1 MGTSNSDDEIE
12 IDLKELF
19 FVLLRHIWMLILSTV
34 ICAGI
39 AIVITKVF
47 ITPMYSSTA
56 MLYVLTKTTSITSL
70 ADLQAGTQ
78 LTTDY
83 EVFITSRP
91 VVDKV
96 IEDLDLNMDYE
107 EFVQKVA
114 VDNPSDSRILNIT
127 VQNAD
132 PQIAKTIVDDLANVS
147 SARMAEVMETDA
159 PNIVDYGHVA
169 ERKTSPSTTKN
180 TLIGALLGLLTAGA
194 FVVVRYLMD
203 DTIKTQDDIEKYLK
217 LNTLGVIP
225 LEEGMVKQKKKKR
238 MFGINANN

>member
-19 FVLLRHIWMLILSTV
+19 FVLLRHIWALVLSTV
-34 ICAGI
+34 LCAGI

-96 IEDLDLNMDYE
+96 IQDLDLNVQYE
-107 EFVQKVA
+107 EFVKKVK

-127 VQNAD
+127 VENAD
-132 PQIAKTIVDDLANVS
+132 PQMAKTIVDDLADVS

-169 ERKTSPSTTKN
+169 SEKTSPSTAKN
-180 TLIGALLGLLTAGA
+180 TLIGALLGLLISCAY
-194 FVVVRYLMD
+194 VVFIYMMD

-225 LEEGMVKQKKKKR
+225 LEEGMVKKKKKR
-238 MFGINANN
+238 MFGINAGN